1 MNSPAPET
9 KPAHAGFSL
18 SSLTA
23 KTMSIPNIKGQI
35 IIGIIASVLLLL
47 LPVQNWMQFEITLI
61 EAIAVVTSAWSV
73 WLLSNNNPL
82 GWWIGLVGVLAYTW
96 VFYQVR
102 LYGEVAIQLF
112 YLVTSLQAI
121 YSWLRGGENH
131 TEKPI
136 ARISPRWIPWLVGIL
151 TVSVIGLRSLL
162 IAMNGSAPFWDA
174 LTTVASAIAQL
185 LLMQRY
191 VESWYLWIGVD
202 TIYVPLYASRGL
214 YLTIFLYAIFWL
226 LAIGG
231 LQNFKRLYS
240 EQKQEKLEP

>member
-1 MNSPAPET
+1 
-9 KPAHAGFSL
+9 
-18 SSLTA
+18 
-23 KTMSIPNIKGQI
+23 MSIPPINRQI
-35 IIGIIASVLLLL
+35 LIGIIGSLFLLL
-47 LPVQNWMQFEITLI
+47 LPVQNWMELEITLI

-73 WLLSNNNPL
+73 WLLSKNNPL

-136 ARISPRWIPWLVGIL
+136 ARIPPRWIPWLVGIL

-214 YLTIFLYAIFWL
+214 YLTSFLYAIFWL

-240 EQKQEKLEP
+240 EQKQEKTEP